1 MYKVKATVV
10 AFLGDVEHFPCHF
23 GYKIGDSF
31 IYDGEKFIGR
41 ICPSLF
47 PSNMLA
53 VFDIIRYSGNIHF
66 GYFPWNYSG
75 ISRREPKNKKY
86 DGVGW
91 ANVDGAP
98 KGAREDFVHMT
109 LPIPTERRGV
119 GQFSCDDPRTH
130 AIFIAEPCGLSDKGF
145 DRPFYMR
152 AMSILDKIKAE
163 ARHQERRRSQEI
175 HQVRERRN
183 IPQAGAGKHG
193 PASGRT
199 GDNRIHYSEKRQSV
213 PRRRQEIQIESTQLH

>member
-1 MYKVKATVV
+1 LYKVKATVV
-10 AFLGDVEHFPCHF
+10 GFLGDVEHFPCHF

-53 VFDIIRYSGNIHF
+53 VFDIIRYSGNLHF

-75 ISRREPKNKKY
+75 ISRREPGNRKY

-91 ANVDGAP
+91 ANVKGAP

-119 GQFSCDDPRTH
+119 GQFACDDPRTH
-130 AIFIAEPCGLSDKGF
+130 AVFIAEPCGLSDKGF

-152 AMSILDKIKAE
+152 AMSILEKIKAE
-163 ARHQERRRSQEI
+163 PGIKKGDVLKKFTKFEREEI
-175 HQVRERRN
+175 YPPLGPVNTGLLLEELETTGY
-183 IPQAGAGKHG
+183 IIIKAGKVF
-193 PASGRT
+193 AAAGRK
-199 GDNRIHYSEKRQSV
+199 SK
-213 PRRRQEIQIESTQLH
+213 